1 MHPLVQLAKRAI
13 EEYIINY
20 QIIDPPAPEE
30 CPPEMNQKAGV
41 FVSLKEHGELRGC
54 IGTWQPT
61 RASVAEEVI
70 ANAIA
75 AATQDPRFLP
85 VRPAELPLLEISV
98 DVLSPL
104 EEVSSMDEL
113 DPQKYGVVVEHGGRR
128 GLLLPDLPQV
138 TSAEMQVRIAKQKAG
153 LRPDDPAR
161 VFRFTVQRYH

>member
-13 EEYIINY
+13 EEYITNY
-20 QIIDPPAPEE
+20 KVIDPPVPEKR
-30 CPPEMNQKAGV
+30 PPEMNQKAGV

-75 AATQDPRFLP
+75 AATQDPRFMP

-104 EEVSSMDEL
+104 EEVAGTDEL
-113 DPQKYGVVVEHGGRR
+113 DPRKFGVVVEHGGRR

-153 LRPDDPAR
+153 LRPEDPAK
-161 VFRFTVQRYH
+161 VYRFTVQRYH